1 MFLIARGMLGFR
13 QLCTSGSFVFDQK
26 RILFVDDE
34 PSIRLTLPPIL
45 EENGFAVITAASVA
59 EAISRIQT
67 NRFDV
72 LLSDLNVG
80 EDGDGFLVVGAMRE
94 AQPNCVVLIL
104 TGYPGF
110 ESAIHALRHKV
121 DDYLVKPADVDSMI
135 SLINTKIA
143 ERVADWDTSN

>member
-1 MFLIARGMLGFR
+1 M
-13 QLCTSGSFVFDQK
+13 FDQK

-45 EENGFAVITAASVA
+45 EENGFVVTTAASVA
-59 EAISRIQT
+59 EAISRIQAS
-67 NRFDV
+67 RYDV

-135 SLINTKIA
+135 ALIRTKIA
-143 ERVADWDTSN
+143 QRSNTVKGKSN

>member
-1 MFLIARGMLGFR
+1 MLAFS
-13 QLCTSGSFVFDQK
+13 QIVPLVSSVFDQK

-45 EENGFAVITAASVA
+45 EENGFAVTTAASVA
-59 EAISRIQT
+59 EALSRIQT
-67 NRFDV
+67 SRYDV

-94 AQPNCVVLIL
+94 AQPHCVVLIL

-135 SLINTKIA
+135 ALINAKIA
-143 ERVADWDTSN
+143 ERSGAASGASN

>member
-45 EENGFAVITAASVA
+45 EENGFAVTTAASVA
-59 EAISRIQT
+59 EAISRIQAH
-67 NRFDV
+67 RFDV

-143 ERVADWDTSN
+143 ERAADRNTSN